1 MGKYLT
7 ADYANLRWQAA
18 LYESSERFDLVIA
31 SHCQLELRGQPSRDL
46 LVKNLWNRVAPGGVL
61 VLIEPG
67 TPTGFRF
74 MHHTRELFIRD
85 ISDEHFHF
93 VAPCPHEGPCPL
105 AFTGRDWC
113 HFSQRIFRLD
123 HKLYTKGSRS
133 KIVEEEKFSFLA
145 LRRGPGPP

>member
-67 TPTGFRF
+67 TPTGFRS
-74 MHHTRELFIRD
+74 LLI
-85 ISDEHFHF
+85 
-93 VAPCPHEGPCPL
+93 P
-105 AFTGRDWC
+105 
-113 HFSQRIFRLD
+113 
-123 HKLYTKGSRS
+123 
-133 KIVEEEKFSFLA
+133 
-145 LRRGPGPP
+145 